1 MSSKAKRIQKESTTN
16 EAVREY
22 INKDMEMNTSTIG
35 SLLSIVMMNEPF
47 TEVYKKFKELQ
58 ADPSEFEQCD
68 TIKKL
73 ADFYIEKYYTDK
85 KVKKQLK
92 NSLAFIY
99 DDGWREVRD
108 ETDISKTK
116 KVQTKNH
123 KTPIFVLTTKVHHP
137 YLSHSL
143 PLYDC
148 DVIVGTAPYGIV
160 YDAIKGNLWAKL
172 EYVYK

>member
-16 EAVREY
+16 EAVKEY
-22 INKDMEMNTSTIG
+22 INKDMELNSSTIG

-58 ADPSEFEQCD
+58 VDPSEFEQCD

-73 ADFYIEKYYTDK
+73 ADFYIEKYFTDK
-85 KVKKQLK
+85 KMKKQLK
-92 NSLAFIY
+92 KSLAFIY
-99 DDGWREVRD
+99 DDGWREVSD
-108 ETDISKTK
+108 ETDVSKTK
-116 KVQTKNH
+116 RVQTKNH
-123 KTPIFVLTTKVHHP
+123 KTPIFVLTTQVHHP

-172 EYVYK
+172 EYVYR

>member
-1 MSSKAKRIQKESTTN
+1 MSSKAKRIQKELTTN
-16 EAVREY
+16 EAVKEY

-85 KVKKQLK
+85 KLKKQLK
-92 NSLAFIY
+92 KSLAFIY
-99 DDGWREVRD
+99 DDGWREVSD

-123 KTPIFVLTTKVHHP
+123 KTPIFVLTTKTHHP

>member
-1 MSSKAKRIQKESTTN
+1 MSSKAKRIQKKSTTN
-16 EAVREY
+16 EAVKEY
-22 INKDMEMNTSTIG
+22 INKDMELNSSTIG
-35 SLLSIVMMNEPF
+35 SLLSIVMMDEPF
-47 TEVYKKFKELQ
+47 TEVYKKFKELE

-85 KVKKQLK
+85 KMKKQLK
-92 NSLAFIY
+92 KSLAFIY

-116 KVQTKNH
+116 RVQTKNH
-123 KTPIFVLTTKVHHP
+123 KKPIFVLTTKVHHP
-137 YLSHSL
+137 YLSHNL

-160 YDAIKGNLWAKL
+160 YDAIKGKLWAKL

>member
-1 MSSKAKRIQKESTTN
+1 MSSKANRLMKAAKES
-16 EAVREY
+16 EAVKEY
-22 INKDMEMNTSTIG
+22 VQKDMELNTSTIG

-47 TEVYKKFKELQ
+47 TEIYKKFNELRF
-58 ADPSEFEQCD
+58 DSSEFEHCD

-73 ADFYIEKYYTDK
+73 ADFYIDKYVKDPAK
-85 KVKKQLK
+85 KKQLK
-92 NSLAFIY
+92 KSLAFIY
-99 DDGWREVRD
+99 DDGWREVSD

-123 KTPIFVLTTKVHHP
+123 KTPIFVLTTKAHHP